1 MVNEM
6 NKPINL
12 AVYTTEELSLRVMN
26 TEDLYILAENTKG
39 WTDENA
45 IQVLKDAVD
54 NRYVYTDEQITDLIN
69 DIKGD
74 WGAGETTLDL
84 EDFNDPLRGYAPHID
99 TSFGPVDKD
108 YDMEPKDDVSL
119 VEQIYG
125 SEEDVE

>member
-26 TEDLYILAENTKG
+26 TEDLYSLAENTKG

-45 IQVLKDAVD
+45 IFILKDKIRNEYIYNIDQMVQLE
-54 NRYVYTDEQITDLIN
+54 Y
-69 DIKGD
+69 DIK
-74 WGAGETTLDL
+74 ERYEPVLDL

-99 TSFGPVDKD
+99 TAIPLG
-108 YDMEPKDDVSL
+108 EDDVSL

-125 SEEDVE
+125 GTTDE

>member
-6 NKPINL
+6 NKRNDITRM
-12 AVYTTEELSLRVMN
+12 TTDELSLLVMN

-45 IQVLKDAVD
+45 IFILKDKIRNEYIYNFD
-54 NRYVYTDEQITDLIN
+54 QMIQLEY

-74 WGAGETTLDL
+74 WEPTEPVLDL

-99 TSFGPVDKD
+99 TAIPLG
-108 YDMEPKDDVSL
+108 EDDVSL

-125 SEEDVE
+125 GTTDEQIF